1 MPPARLDARAAVTPV
16 VRIEDIDFLP
26 HRLVVRRGT
35 LVTWRFLDPQVE
47 HNVTSTGSR
56 RFRSSPDKMT
66 GTYRVTF
73 RRSGTYTYVC
83 TLHINMKARVV
94 VR

>member
-16 VRIEDIDFLP
+16 VVIKDIDFSP

-35 LVTWRFLDPQVE
+35 RVTWKFLDPQVE

-56 RFRSSPDKMT
+56 RFRSSTDKMT
-66 GTYRVTF
+66 GTHRVTF
-73 RRSGTYTYVC
+73 RRAGTYTYVC
-83 TLHINMKARVV
+83 TLHINMKGRVV